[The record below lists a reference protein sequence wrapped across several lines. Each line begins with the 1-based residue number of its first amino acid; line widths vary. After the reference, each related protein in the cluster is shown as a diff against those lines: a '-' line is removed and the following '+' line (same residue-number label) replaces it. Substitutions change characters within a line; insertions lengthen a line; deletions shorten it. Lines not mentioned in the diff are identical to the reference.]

1 MSFSTRM
8 RERREMLGLKQSELG
23 RLLGVTG
30 SAVANYESGFSSP
43 KVEVLFKAF
52 DALQCDANY
61 LFQDEMTTVMP
72 SDDSAVL
79 RAETSQEELLLN
91 TYRSLNAEGQEKLLE
106 YADDLSASGK
116 YIKID
121 MPNMGQGS

>member
-8 RERREMLGLKQSELG
+8 RERREMLGLKQSDLG

-43 KVEVLFKAF
+43 KAEVLFKAF

-79 RAETSQEELLLN
+79 RVETSQEELLLN

-116 YIKID
+116 YI
-121 MPNMGQGS
+121 

>member
-43 KVEVLFKAF
+43 KAEVLFKAF

-61 LFQDEMTTVMP
+61 LFQDEITAASP
-72 SDDSAVL
+72 SGEL
-79 RAETSQEELLLN
+79 IFPRAETSHEKQLL
-91 TYRSLNAEGQEKLLE
+91 TIYRSLNAKGQEKLLE

-116 YIKID
+116 YIK
-121 MPNMGQGS
+121 